1 MTTEEK
7 KNYLTI
13 HGHFYQPPRE
23 NPWLEAIELQES
35 ASPFHDWN
43 ARICEECYN
52 PNSASRIVD
61 GKNRII
67 DIVNNYSM
75 ISFNFGPTLMSWL
88 ERYAPNTYERIIQA
102 DRKSIGI
109 YSGHGNAIAQVY
121 NHMIMPLANDQDKY
135 TQTIWGIKDF
145 EFRFG
150 RKPEGIWLAET
161 AVDDRTLEVLYDCGI
176 KFTILSPYQAARI
189 RKINAKNDSAWED
202 VSWGSIDPAR
212 AYRYFIKN
220 NPEKYIDL
228 FFYDGSI
235 SKSVA
240 FDNLLKDGNKFIKRL
255 QDGISPQRS
264 YNQLVNIA
272 TDGESYGHHTRFGD
286 MALSYSLKKRAK
298 EAGFT
303 ITNYGEYLEKQPPL
317 YEVDIK
323 PVSSWSCFH
332 GVERWKDDCGCSTN
346 AQPGWNQKWR
356 KPLRDA
362 LDYLRDELV
371 VLYED
376 EASKY
381 LNDIWGARNDYIMV
395 IHDRNELTLNK
406 FFKKYQK
413 HELSSDEKTLVLKLL
428 EIQRQAMLMYTS
440 CGWFFA
446 DISGIETT
454 QIMKYAARAIELAET
469 FTDKDFENPFLNI
482 LEKAQSN
489 IQEIGNGKEIY
500 QKFVKPSVVT
510 TKQIIAQWAISSLYQ
525 DFEDETE
532 LYSYNINRLDYRK
545 LKNAKSVLAFGRI
558 KVTSKITLETNDMM
572 FVILK
577 FANSDFHCAIK
588 EFSNQSNY
596 NKVKTEI
603 LDKYMNA
610 SYTEIMRAIDDNFG
624 KEYFSVRNLF
634 QDERKDILKI
644 QLKNKINRSSQTFK
658 SLYDESKTGIL
669 QLGKLGVHIPEYDI
683 MARFSLSKD
692 FNALFNETADIFDEE
707 LIHQAVDIN
716 NEAKTL
722 NIQLSTKNVNNL
734 FLTELNRN
742 LNKLAKNMEISQA
755 EVIIN
760 LLDTAQLIGLKLNLA
775 EAQNIYFNNIYVYL
789 DDIFELI
796 RIKNQDNIHKRLV
809 KSLISIGQKLNINME
824 NYEEKASKLQA

>member
-1 MTTEEK
+1 MSDNEK

-43 ARICEECYN
+43 ARICDECYN

-67 DIVNNYSM
+67 DIVNNYTM
-75 ISFNFGPTLMSWL
+75 ISFNFGPTLMSWM
-88 ERYAPNTYERIIQA
+88 EQYAPNTYERIVQA

-121 NHMIMPLANDQDKY
+121 NHMIMPLANDKDKY

-145 EFRFG
+145 EYRFG

-161 AVDDRTLEVLYDCGI
+161 ATDDRTMEVLIDCGI

-189 RKINAKNDSAWED
+189 RKINAKQDSAWED

-212 AYRYFIKN
+212 AYRYFIKGK
-220 NPEKYIDL
+220 PDKYIDL

-240 FDNLLKDGNKFIKRL
+240 FDNLLKDGNRFIKRL
-255 QDGISPQRS
+255 QDGVSPQRN

-286 MALSYSLKKRAK
+286 MALSYALKKRAK
-298 EAGFT
+298 DAGFT
-303 ITNYGEYLEKQPPL
+303 ITNYGEYLEKNPPL

-332 GVERWKDDCGCSTN
+332 GVERWRDDCGCSTG

-362 LDYLRDELV
+362 LNYLRDELA
-371 VLYED
+371 VLYE
-376 EASKY
+376 EQISKY
-381 LNDIWGARNDYIMV
+381 LDDPWESRNDYISVML
-395 IHDRNELTLNK
+395 DRNEISLGK
-406 FFKKYQK
+406 FFKKHQRR
-413 HELSSDEKTLVLKLL
+413 ELSSEEKTLVLKLL
-428 EIQRQAMLMYTS
+428 EIQRQAMLMFTS

-469 FTDKDFENPFLNI
+469 FTDKDYETPFLNI

-489 IQEIGNGKEIY
+489 IKDMGNGKEIY

-545 LKNAKSVLAFGRI
+545 IKNAKTVMAFGRI

-572 FVILK
+572 FVIIK

-596 NKVKTEI
+596 NKIKNEL

-610 SYTEIMRAIDDNFG
+610 SLTDIMRAIDINFG
-624 KEYFSVRNLF
+624 LEYFSVRNLF

-683 MARFSLSKD
+683 MARYSLSKD

-722 NIQLSTKNVNNL
+722 NIQLSTKSVNKL
-734 FLTELNRN
+734 FIAELYKN
-742 LNKLAKNMEISQA
+742 LNKLSKNMEISHA

-760 LLDTAQLIGLKLNLA
+760 LLDTASKIGLKLNLA
-775 EAQNIYFNNIYVYL
+775 EAQNIYFNNIYIYL

-796 RIKNQDNIHKRLV
+796 RIKNQDSIHKKLV
-809 KSLISIGQKLNINME
+809 KSLIIIGQKLNINME
-824 NYEEKASKLQA
+824 YFEEKASQL

>member
-1 MTTEEK
+1 MSDNEK

-43 ARICEECYN
+43 ARICDECYN

-67 DIVNNYSM
+67 DIVNNYTM
-75 ISFNFGPTLMSWL
+75 ISFNFGPTLMSWM
-88 ERYAPNTYERIIQA
+88 EQYAPNTYERIVQA

-121 NHMIMPLANDQDKY
+121 NHMIMPLANDKDKY

-145 EFRFG
+145 EYRFG

-161 AVDDRTLEVLYDCGI
+161 ATDDRTMEVLIDCGI

-189 RKINAKNDSAWED
+189 RKINAKQDSAWED

-212 AYRYFIKN
+212 AYRYFIKGK
-220 NPEKYIDL
+220 PDKYIDL

-240 FDNLLKDGNKFIKRL
+240 FDNLLKDGNRFIKRL
-255 QDGISPQRS
+255 QDGVSPQRN

-286 MALSYSLKKRAK
+286 MALSYALKKRAK
-298 EAGFT
+298 DAGFT
-303 ITNYGEYLEKQPPL
+303 ITNYGEYLEKNPPL

-332 GVERWKDDCGCSTN
+332 GVERWRDDCGCSTG

-362 LDYLRDELV
+362 LNYLRDELA
-371 VLYED
+371 VLYE
-376 EASKY
+376 EQISKY
-381 LNDIWGARNDYIMV
+381 LDDPWESRNDYISVML
-395 IHDRNELTLNK
+395 DRNEISLGK
-406 FFKKYQK
+406 FFKKHQRRD
-413 HELSSDEKTLVLKLL
+413 LSSEEKTLVLKLL
-428 EIQRQAMLMYTS
+428 EIQRQAMLMFTS

-469 FTDKDFENPFLNI
+469 FTGKDYETPFLNI

-489 IQEIGNGKEIY
+489 IKDMGNGKEIY

-545 LKNAKSVLAFGRI
+545 IKNAKTVMAFGRI

-572 FVILK
+572 FVIIK

-596 NKVKTEI
+596 NKIKNEL

-610 SYTEIMRAIDDNFG
+610 SLTDIMRAIDINFG
-624 KEYFSVRNLF
+624 LEYFSVRNLF

-683 MARFSLSKD
+683 MARYSLSKD

-722 NIQLSTKNVNNL
+722 NIQLSTKSVNKL
-734 FLTELNRN
+734 FIAELYKN
-742 LNKLAKNMEISQA
+742 LNKLSKNMEISHA

-760 LLDTAQLIGLKLNLA
+760 LLDTASQIGLKLNLA
-775 EAQNIYFNNIYVYL
+775 EAQNMYFNNIYIYL

-796 RIKNQDNIHKRLV
+796 RIKNQDSIHKKLV
-809 KSLISIGQKLNINME
+809 KSLIIIGQKLNINME
-824 NYEEKASKLQA
+824 YFEEKASQL

>member
-1 MTTEEK
+1 MSDNEK

-43 ARICEECYN
+43 ARICDECYN

-67 DIVNNYSM
+67 DIVNNYTM
-75 ISFNFGPTLMSWL
+75 ISFNFGPTLMSWM
-88 ERYAPNTYERIIQA
+88 EQYAPNTYERIVQA

-121 NHMIMPLANDQDKY
+121 NHMIMPLANDKDKY

-145 EFRFG
+145 EYRFG

-161 AVDDRTLEVLYDCGI
+161 ATDDRTVVVLIDCGI
-176 KFTILSPYQAARI
+176 KFTILSPYQAARV
-189 RKINAKNDSAWED
+189 RKINAKQDSAWED

-212 AYRYFIKN
+212 AYRYFIKGK
-220 NPEKYIDL
+220 PDKYIDL

-240 FDNLLKDGNKFIKRL
+240 FDNLLKDGNRFIKRL
-255 QDGISPQRS
+255 QDGVSPQRN

-286 MALSYSLKKRAK
+286 MALSYALKKRAK
-298 EAGFT
+298 DAGFT
-303 ITNYGEYLEKQPPL
+303 ITNYGEYLEKNPPL

-332 GVERWKDDCGCSTN
+332 GVERWRDDCGCSTG

-362 LDYLRDELV
+362 LNYLRDELA
-371 VLYED
+371 VLYE
-376 EASKY
+376 EQISKY
-381 LNDIWGARNDYIMV
+381 LDDPWESRNDYISVML
-395 IHDRNELTLNK
+395 DRNEISLGK
-406 FFKKYQK
+406 FFKKHQRR
-413 HELSSDEKTLVLKLL
+413 ELSSEEKTLVLKLL
-428 EIQRQAMLMYTS
+428 EIQRQAMLMFTS

-469 FTDKDFENPFLNI
+469 FTDKDYETPFLNI

-489 IQEIGNGKEIY
+489 IKDMGNGKEIY

-545 LKNAKSVLAFGRI
+545 IKNAKTVMAFGRI

-572 FVILK
+572 FVIIK

-596 NKVKTEI
+596 NKIKNEL

-610 SYTEIMRAIDDNFG
+610 SLTDIMRAIDINFG
-624 KEYFSVRNLF
+624 LEYFSVRNLF

-683 MARFSLSKD
+683 MARYSLSKD

-722 NIQLSTKNVNNL
+722 NIQLSTKSVNKL
-734 FLTELNRN
+734 FIAELYKN
-742 LNKLAKNMEISQA
+742 LNKLSKNMEISHA

-760 LLDTAQLIGLKLNLA
+760 LLDTASKIGLKLNLA
-775 EAQNIYFNNIYVYL
+775 
-789 DDIFELI
+789 
-796 RIKNQDNIHKRLV
+796 
-809 KSLISIGQKLNINME
+809 
-824 NYEEKASKLQA
+824 

>member
-1 MTTEEK
+1 MSDNEK

-43 ARICEECYN
+43 ARICDECYN

-67 DIVNNYSM
+67 DIVNNYTM
-75 ISFNFGPTLMSWL
+75 ISFNFGPTLMSWM
-88 ERYAPNTYERIIQA
+88 EQYAPNTYERIVQA

-121 NHMIMPLANDQDKY
+121 NHMIMPLANDKDKY

-145 EFRFG
+145 EYRFG

-161 AVDDRTLEVLYDCGI
+161 ATDDRTMEVLIDCGI
-176 KFTILSPYQAARI
+176 KFTILSPYQAARV
-189 RKINAKNDSAWED
+189 RKINAKQDSAWED

-212 AYRYFIKN
+212 AYRYFIKGK
-220 NPEKYIDL
+220 PDKYIDL

-240 FDNLLKDGNKFIKRL
+240 FDNLLKDGNRFIKRL
-255 QDGISPQRS
+255 QDGVSPQRN

-286 MALSYSLKKRAK
+286 MALSYALKKRAK
-298 EAGFT
+298 DAGFT
-303 ITNYGEYLEKQPPL
+303 ITNYGEYLEKNPPL

-332 GVERWKDDCGCSTN
+332 GVERWRDDCGCSTG

-362 LDYLRDELV
+362 LNYLRDELA
-371 VLYED
+371 VLYE
-376 EASKY
+376 EQISKY
-381 LNDIWGARNDYIMV
+381 LDDPWESRNDYISVML
-395 IHDRNELTLNK
+395 DRNEISLGK
-406 FFKKYQK
+406 FFKKHQRR
-413 HELSSDEKTLVLKLL
+413 ELSSEEKTLVLKLL
-428 EIQRQAMLMYTS
+428 EIQRQAMLMFTS

-469 FTDKDFENPFLNI
+469 FTDKDYETPFLNI

-489 IQEIGNGKEIY
+489 IKDMGNGKEIY

-545 LKNAKSVLAFGRI
+545 IKNAKTVMAFGRI

-572 FVILK
+572 FVIIK

-596 NKVKTEI
+596 NKIKNEL

-610 SYTEIMRAIDDNFG
+610 SLTDIMRAIDINFG
-624 KEYFSVRNLF
+624 LEYFSVRNLF

-683 MARFSLSKD
+683 MARYSLSKD

-722 NIQLSTKNVNNL
+722 NIQLSTKSVNKL
-734 FLTELNRN
+734 FIAELYKN
-742 LNKLAKNMEISQA
+742 LNKLSKNMEISHA

-760 LLDTAQLIGLKLNLA
+760 LLDTASKIGLKLNLA
-775 EAQNIYFNNIYVYL
+775 EAQNIYFNNIYIYL
-789 DDIFELI
+789 DDIFKLI
-796 RIKNQDNIHKRLV
+796 RIKNQDSIHKKLV
-809 KSLISIGQKLNINME
+809 KSLIIIGQKLNINME
-824 NYEEKASKLQA
+824 YFEEKASQL

>member
-1 MTTEEK
+1 MSDNEK

-43 ARICEECYN
+43 ARICDECYN

-67 DIVNNYSM
+67 DIVNNYTM
-75 ISFNFGPTLMSWL
+75 ISFNFGPTLMSWM
-88 ERYAPNTYERIIQA
+88 EQYAPNTYERIVQA

-121 NHMIMPLANDQDKY
+121 NHMIMPLANDKDKY

-145 EFRFG
+145 EYRFG

-161 AVDDRTLEVLYDCGI
+161 ATDDRTMEVLIDCGI
-176 KFTILSPYQAARI
+176 KFTILSPYQAARV
-189 RKINAKNDSAWED
+189 RKINAKQDSAWED

-212 AYRYFIKN
+212 AYRYFIKGK
-220 NPEKYIDL
+220 PDKYIDL

-240 FDNLLKDGNKFIKRL
+240 FDNLLKDGNRFIKRL
-255 QDGISPQRS
+255 QDGVSSQRN

-286 MALSYSLKKRAK
+286 MALSYALKKRAK
-298 EAGFT
+298 DAGFT
-303 ITNYGEYLEKQPPL
+303 ITNYGEYLEKNPPL

-332 GVERWKDDCGCSTN
+332 GVERWRDDCGCSTG

-362 LDYLRDELV
+362 LNYLRDELA
-371 VLYED
+371 VLYE
-376 EASKY
+376 EQISKY
-381 LNDIWGARNDYIMV
+381 LDDPWESRNDYISVML
-395 IHDRNELTLNK
+395 DRNEISLGK
-406 FFKKYQK
+406 FFKKHQRR
-413 HELSSDEKTLVLKLL
+413 ELSSEEKTLVLKLL
-428 EIQRQAMLMYTS
+428 EIQRQAMLMFTS

-469 FTDKDFENPFLNI
+469 FTDKDYETPFLNI

-489 IQEIGNGKEIY
+489 IKDMGNGKEIY

-545 LKNAKSVLAFGRI
+545 IKNAKTVMAFGRI

-572 FVILK
+572 FVIIK

-596 NKVKTEI
+596 NKIKNEL

-610 SYTEIMRAIDDNFG
+610 SLTDIMRAIDINFG
-624 KEYFSVRNLF
+624 LEYFSVRNLF

-683 MARFSLSKD
+683 MARYSLSKD

-722 NIQLSTKNVNNL
+722 NIQLSTKSVNKL
-734 FLTELNRN
+734 FIAELYKN
-742 LNKLAKNMEISQA
+742 LNKLSKNMEISHA

-760 LLDTAQLIGLKLNLA
+760 LLDTASKIGLKLNLA
-775 EAQNIYFNNIYVYL
+775 EAQNIYFNNIYIYL

-796 RIKNQDNIHKRLV
+796 RIKNQDSIHKKLV
-809 KSLISIGQKLNINME
+809 KSLIIIGQKLNINME
-824 NYEEKASKLQA
+824 YFEEKASQL

>member
-1 MTTEEK
+1 MSDNEK

-43 ARICEECYN
+43 ARICDECYN

-67 DIVNNYSM
+67 DIVNNYTM
-75 ISFNFGPTLMSWL
+75 ISFNFGPTLMSWM
-88 ERYAPNTYERIIQA
+88 EQYAPNTYERIVQA

-121 NHMIMPLANDQDKY
+121 NHMIMPLANDKDKY

-145 EFRFG
+145 EYRFG

-161 AVDDRTLEVLYDCGI
+161 ATDDRTMEVLIDCGI

-189 RKINAKNDSAWED
+189 RKINAKQDSAWED

-212 AYRYFIKN
+212 AYRYFIKGK
-220 NPEKYIDL
+220 PDKYIDL

-240 FDNLLKDGNKFIKRL
+240 FDNLLKDGNRFIKRL
-255 QDGISPQRS
+255 QDGVSPQRN

-286 MALSYSLKKRAK
+286 MALSYALKKRAK
-298 EAGFT
+298 DAGFT
-303 ITNYGEYLEKQPPL
+303 ITNYGEYLEKNPPL

-332 GVERWKDDCGCSTN
+332 GVERWRDDCGCSTG

-362 LDYLRDELV
+362 LNYLRDELA
-371 VLYED
+371 VLYE
-376 EASKY
+376 EQISKY
-381 LNDIWGARNDYIMV
+381 LDDPWESRNDYISVML
-395 IHDRNELTLNK
+395 DRNEISLGK
-406 FFKKYQK
+406 FFKKHQRR
-413 HELSSDEKTLVLKLL
+413 ELSSEEKTLVLKLL
-428 EIQRQAMLMYTS
+428 EIQRQAMLMFTS

-469 FTDKDFENPFLNI
+469 FTDKDYETPFLNI

-489 IQEIGNGKEIY
+489 IKDMGNGKEIY

-545 LKNAKSVLAFGRI
+545 IKNAKTVMAFGRI

-572 FVILK
+572 FVIIK

-596 NKVKTEI
+596 NKIKNEL

-610 SYTEIMRAIDDNFG
+610 SLTDIMRAIDINFG
-624 KEYFSVRNLF
+624 LEYFSVRNLF

-683 MARFSLSKD
+683 MARYSLSKD

-722 NIQLSTKNVNNL
+722 NIQLSTKSVNKL
-734 FLTELNRN
+734 FIAELYKN
-742 LNKLAKNMEISQA
+742 LNKLSKNMEISHA

-760 LLDTAQLIGLKLNLA
+760 LLDTASQIGLKLNLA
-775 EAQNIYFNNIYVYL
+775 EAQNMYFNNIYIYL

-796 RIKNQDNIHKRLV
+796 RIKNQDSIHKKLV
-809 KSLISIGQKLNINME
+809 KSLIIIGQKLNINME
-824 NYEEKASKLQA
+824 YFEEKASQL

>member
-1 MTTEEK
+1 MSDNEK

-43 ARICEECYN
+43 ARICDECYN

-67 DIVNNYSM
+67 DIVNNYTM
-75 ISFNFGPTLMSWL
+75 ISFNFGPTLMSWM
-88 ERYAPNTYERIIQA
+88 EQYAPNTYERIVQA

-121 NHMIMPLANDQDKY
+121 NHMIMPLANDKDKY

-145 EFRFG
+145 EYRFG

-161 AVDDRTLEVLYDCGI
+161 ATDDRTMEVLIDCGI
-176 KFTILSPYQAARI
+176 KFTILSPYQAARV
-189 RKINAKNDSAWED
+189 RKINAKQDSAWED

-212 AYRYFIKN
+212 AYRYFIKGK
-220 NPEKYIDL
+220 PDKYIDL

-240 FDNLLKDGNKFIKRL
+240 FDNLLKDGNRFIKRL
-255 QDGISPQRS
+255 QDGVSPQRN

-286 MALSYSLKKRAK
+286 MALSYALKKRAK
-298 EAGFT
+298 DAGFT
-303 ITNYGEYLEKQPPL
+303 ITNYGEYLEKNPPL

-332 GVERWKDDCGCSTN
+332 GVERWRDDCGCSTG

-362 LDYLRDELV
+362 LNYLRDELA
-371 VLYED
+371 VLYE
-376 EASKY
+376 EQISKY
-381 LNDIWGARNDYIMV
+381 LDDPWESRNDYISVML
-395 IHDRNELTLNK
+395 DRNEISLGK
-406 FFKKYQK
+406 FFKKHQRR
-413 HELSSDEKTLVLKLL
+413 ELSSEEKTLVLKLL
-428 EIQRQAMLMYTS
+428 EIQRQAMLMFTS

-469 FTDKDFENPFLNI
+469 FTDKDYETPFLNI

-489 IQEIGNGKEIY
+489 IKDMGNGKEIY

-545 LKNAKSVLAFGRI
+545 IKNAKTVMAFGRI

-572 FVILK
+572 FVIIK

-596 NKVKTEI
+596 NKIKNEL

-610 SYTEIMRAIDDNFG
+610 SLTDIMRAIDINFG
-624 KEYFSVRNLF
+624 LEYFSVRNLF

-683 MARFSLSKD
+683 MARYSLSKD

-722 NIQLSTKNVNNL
+722 NIQLSTKSVNKL
-734 FLTELNRN
+734 FIAELYKN
-742 LNKLAKNMEISQA
+742 LNKLSKNMEISHA

-760 LLDTAQLIGLKLNLA
+760 LLDTASKIGLKLNLA
-775 EAQNIYFNNIYVYL
+775 EAQNIYFNNIYIYL

-796 RIKNQDNIHKRLV
+796 RIKNQDSIHKKLV
-809 KSLISIGQKLNINME
+809 KSLIIIGQKLNINME
-824 NYEEKASKLQA
+824 YFEEKASQL

>member
-1 MTTEEK
+1 MSDNEK

-43 ARICEECYN
+43 ARICDECYN

-67 DIVNNYSM
+67 DIVNNYTM
-75 ISFNFGPTLMSWL
+75 ISFNFGPTLMSWM
-88 ERYAPNTYERIIQA
+88 EQYAPNTYERIVQA

-121 NHMIMPLANDQDKY
+121 NHMIMPLANDKDKY

-145 EFRFG
+145 EYRFG

-161 AVDDRTLEVLYDCGI
+161 ATDDRTMEVLIDCGI
-176 KFTILSPYQAARI
+176 KFTILSPYQAARV
-189 RKINAKNDSAWED
+189 RKINAKQDSAWED

-212 AYRYFIKN
+212 AYRYFIKGK
-220 NPEKYIDL
+220 PDKYIDL

-240 FDNLLKDGNKFIKRL
+240 FDNLLKDGNRFIKRL
-255 QDGISPQRS
+255 QDGVSPQRN

-286 MALSYSLKKRAK
+286 MALSYALKKRAK
-298 EAGFT
+298 DAGFT
-303 ITNYGEYLEKQPPL
+303 ITNYGEYLEKNPPL

-332 GVERWKDDCGCSTN
+332 GVERWRDDCGCSTG

-362 LDYLRDELV
+362 LNYLRDELA
-371 VLYED
+371 VLYE
-376 EASKY
+376 EQISKY
-381 LNDIWGARNDYIMV
+381 LDDPWESRNDYISVML
-395 IHDRNELTLNK
+395 DRNEISLGK
-406 FFKKYQK
+406 FFKKHQRR
-413 HELSSDEKTLVLKLL
+413 ELSSEEKTLVLKLL
-428 EIQRQAMLMYTS
+428 EIQRQAMLMFTS

-469 FTDKDFENPFLNI
+469 FTDKDYETPFLNI

-489 IQEIGNGKEIY
+489 IKDMGNGKEIY

-545 LKNAKSVLAFGRI
+545 IKNAKTVMAFGRI

-572 FVILK
+572 FVIIK

-596 NKVKTEI
+596 NKIKNEL

-610 SYTEIMRAIDDNFG
+610 SLTDIMRAIDINFG
-624 KEYFSVRNLF
+624 LEYFSVRNLF

-683 MARFSLSKD
+683 MARYSLSKD

-722 NIQLSTKNVNNL
+722 NIQLSTKSVNKL
-734 FLTELNRN
+734 FIAELYKN
-742 LNKLAKNMEISQA
+742 LNKLSKNMEISHA

-760 LLDTAQLIGLKLNLA
+760 LLDTASQIGLKLNLA
-775 EAQNIYFNNIYVYL
+775 EAQNIYFNNIYIYL

-796 RIKNQDNIHKRLV
+796 RIKNQDSIHKKLV
-809 KSLISIGQKLNINME
+809 KSLIIIGQKLNINME
-824 NYEEKASKLQA
+824 YFEEKASQL

>member
-1 MTTEEK
+1 MSDNEK

-43 ARICEECYN
+43 ARICDECYN

-67 DIVNNYSM
+67 DIVNNYTM
-75 ISFNFGPTLMSWL
+75 ISFNFGPTLMSWM
-88 ERYAPNTYERIIQA
+88 EQYAPNTYERIVQA

-121 NHMIMPLANDQDKY
+121 NHMIMPLANDKDKY

-145 EFRFG
+145 EYRFG

-161 AVDDRTLEVLYDCGI
+161 ATDDRTMEVLIDCGI
-176 KFTILSPYQAARI
+176 KFTILSPYQAARV
-189 RKINAKNDSAWED
+189 RKINAKQDSAWED

-212 AYRYFIKN
+212 AYRYFIKGK
-220 NPEKYIDL
+220 PDKYIDL

-240 FDNLLKDGNKFIKRL
+240 FDNLLKDGNRFIKRL
-255 QDGISPQRS
+255 QDGISPQRN

-286 MALSYSLKKRAK
+286 MALSYALKKRAK
-298 EAGFT
+298 DAGFT
-303 ITNYGEYLEKQPPL
+303 ITNYGEYLEKNPPL

-332 GVERWKDDCGCSTN
+332 GVERWRDDCGCSTG

-362 LDYLRDELV
+362 LNYLRDELA
-371 VLYED
+371 VLYE
-376 EASKY
+376 EQISKY
-381 LNDIWGARNDYIMV
+381 LDDPWESRNDYISVML
-395 IHDRNELTLNK
+395 DRNEISLGK
-406 FFKKYQK
+406 FFKKHQRR
-413 HELSSDEKTLVLKLL
+413 ELSSEEKTLVLKLL
-428 EIQRQAMLMYTS
+428 EIQRQAMLMFTS

-469 FTDKDFENPFLNI
+469 FTDKDYETPFLNI

-489 IQEIGNGKEIY
+489 IKDMGNGKEIY

-545 LKNAKSVLAFGRI
+545 IKNAKTVMAFGRI

-572 FVILK
+572 FVIIK

-596 NKVKTEI
+596 NKIKNEL

-610 SYTEIMRAIDDNFG
+610 SLTDIMRAIDINFG
-624 KEYFSVRNLF
+624 LEYFSVRNLF

-683 MARFSLSKD
+683 MARYSLSKD

-722 NIQLSTKNVNNL
+722 NIQLSTKSVNKL
-734 FLTELNRN
+734 FIAELYKN
-742 LNKLAKNMEISQA
+742 LNKLSKNMEISHA

-760 LLDTAQLIGLKLNLA
+760 LLDTASKIGLKLNLA
-775 EAQNIYFNNIYVYL
+775 EAQNIYFNNIYIYL

-796 RIKNQDNIHKRLV
+796 RIKNQDSIHKKLV
-809 KSLISIGQKLNINME
+809 KSLIIIGQKLNINME
-824 NYEEKASKLQA
+824 YFEEKASQL

>member
-1 MTTEEK
+1 MSDNEK

-43 ARICEECYN
+43 ARICDECYN

-67 DIVNNYSM
+67 DIVNNYTM

-88 ERYAPNTYERIIQA
+88 EQYAPNTYERIVQA

-121 NHMIMPLANDQDKY
+121 NHMIMPLANDKDKY

-145 EFRFG
+145 EYRFG

-161 AVDDRTLEVLYDCGI
+161 ATDDRTMEVLIDCGI
-176 KFTILSPYQAARI
+176 KFTILSPYQAARV
-189 RKINAKNDSAWED
+189 RKINAKQDSAWED

-212 AYRYFIKN
+212 AYRYFIKGK
-220 NPEKYIDL
+220 PDKYIDL

-240 FDNLLKDGNKFIKRL
+240 FDNLLKDGNRFIKRL
-255 QDGISPQRS
+255 QDGVSPQRN

-286 MALSYSLKKRAK
+286 MALSYALKKRAK
-298 EAGFT
+298 DAGFT
-303 ITNYGEYLEKQPPL
+303 ITNYGEYLEKNPPL

-332 GVERWKDDCGCSTN
+332 GVERWRDDCGCSTG

-362 LDYLRDELV
+362 LNYLRDELA
-371 VLYED
+371 VLYE
-376 EASKY
+376 EKISKY
-381 LNDIWGARNDYIMV
+381 LDDPWESRNDYISVML
-395 IHDRNELTLNK
+395 DRNEISLGK
-406 FFKKYQK
+406 FFKKQQRR
-413 HELSSDEKTLVLKLL
+413 ELSSEEKTLVLKLL
-428 EIQRQAMLMYTS
+428 EIQRQAMLMFTS

-469 FTDKDFENPFLNI
+469 FTDKDYETPFLNI

-489 IQEIGNGKEIY
+489 IKDMGNGKEIY

-545 LKNAKSVLAFGRI
+545 IKNAKTVMAFGRI

-572 FVILK
+572 FVIIK

-596 NKVKTEI
+596 NKIKNEL

-610 SYTEIMRAIDDNFG
+610 SLTDIMRAIDINFG
-624 KEYFSVRNLF
+624 LEYFSVRNLF

-683 MARFSLSKD
+683 MARYSLSKD

-722 NIQLSTKNVNNL
+722 NIQLSTKSVNKL
-734 FLTELNRN
+734 FIAELYKN
-742 LNKLAKNMEISQA
+742 LNKLSKNMEISHA

-760 LLDTAQLIGLKLNLA
+760 LLDTASKIGLKLNLA
-775 EAQNIYFNNIYVYL
+775 EAQNIYFNNIYIYL

-796 RIKNQDNIHKRLV
+796 RIKNQDSIHKKLV
-809 KSLISIGQKLNINME
+809 KSLIIIGQKLNINME
-824 NYEEKASKLQA
+824 YFEEKASQL

>member
-1 MTTEEK
+1 MSDNEK

-43 ARICEECYN
+43 ARICDECYN

-67 DIVNNYSM
+67 DIVNNYTM
-75 ISFNFGPTLMSWL
+75 ISFNFGPTLMSWM
-88 ERYAPNTYERIIQA
+88 EQYAPNTYERIVQA

-121 NHMIMPLANDQDKY
+121 NHMIMPLANDKDKY

-145 EFRFG
+145 EYRFG

-161 AVDDRTLEVLYDCGI
+161 ATDDRTMEVLIDCGI
-176 KFTILSPYQAARI
+176 KFTILSPYQAARV
-189 RKINAKNDSAWED
+189 RKINAKQDSAWED

-212 AYRYFIKN
+212 AYRYFIKGK
-220 NPEKYIDL
+220 PDKYIDL

-240 FDNLLKDGNKFIKRL
+240 FDNLLKDGNRFIKRL
-255 QDGISPQRS
+255 QDGVSSQRN

-286 MALSYSLKKRAK
+286 MALSYALKKRAK
-298 EAGFT
+298 DAEFT
-303 ITNYGEYLEKQPPL
+303 ITNYGEYLEKNPPL

-332 GVERWKDDCGCSTN
+332 GVERWRDDCGCSTG

-362 LDYLRDELV
+362 LNYLRDELA
-371 VLYED
+371 VLYE
-376 EASKY
+376 EKISKY
-381 LNDIWGARNDYIMV
+381 LDDPWESRNDYISVML
-395 IHDRNELTLNK
+395 DRNEISLDK
-406 FFKKYQK
+406 FFKKHQRR
-413 HELSSDEKTLVLKLL
+413 ELSSEEKTLVLKLL
-428 EIQRQAMLMYTS
+428 EIQRQAMLMFTS

-469 FTDKDFENPFLNI
+469 FTDKDYETPFLNI

-489 IQEIGNGKEIY
+489 IKDMGNGKEIY

-545 LKNAKSVLAFGRI
+545 IKNAKTVMAFGRI

-572 FVILK
+572 FVIIK

-596 NKVKTEI
+596 NKIKNEL

-610 SYTEIMRAIDDNFG
+610 SLTDIMRAIDINFG
-624 KEYFSVRNLF
+624 LEYFSVRNLF

-683 MARFSLSKD
+683 MARYSLSKD

-722 NIQLSTKNVNNL
+722 NIQLSTKSVNKL
-734 FLTELNRN
+734 FIAELYKN
-742 LNKLAKNMEISQA
+742 LNKLSKNMEISHA

-760 LLDTAQLIGLKLNLA
+760 LLDTASKIGLKLNLA
-775 EAQNIYFNNIYVYL
+775 EAQNIYFNNIYIYL

-796 RIKNQDNIHKRLV
+796 RIKNQDSIHKKLV
-809 KSLISIGQKLNINME
+809 KSLIIIGQKLNINME
-824 NYEEKASKLQA
+824 YFEEKASQL

>member
-1 MTTEEK
+1 MSDNEK

-43 ARICEECYN
+43 ARICDECYN

-67 DIVNNYSM
+67 DIVNNYTM
-75 ISFNFGPTLMSWL
+75 ISFNFGPTLMSWM
-88 ERYAPNTYERIIQA
+88 EQYAPNTYERIVQA

-121 NHMIMPLANDQDKY
+121 NHMIMPLANDKDKY

-145 EFRFG
+145 EYRFG

-161 AVDDRTLEVLYDCGI
+161 ATDDRTMEVLIDCGI

-189 RKINAKNDSAWED
+189 RKINAKQDSAWED

-212 AYRYFIKN
+212 AYRYFIKGK
-220 NPEKYIDL
+220 PDKYIDL

-240 FDNLLKDGNKFIKRL
+240 FDNLLKDGNRFIKRL
-255 QDGISPQRS
+255 QDGVSPQRN

-286 MALSYSLKKRAK
+286 MALSYALKKRAK
-298 EAGFT
+298 DAGFT
-303 ITNYGEYLEKQPPL
+303 ITNYGEYLEKNPPL

-332 GVERWKDDCGCSTN
+332 GVERWRDDCGCSTG

-362 LDYLRDELV
+362 LNYLRDELA
-371 VLYED
+371 VLYE
-376 EASKY
+376 EQISKY
-381 LNDIWGARNDYIMV
+381 LDDPWESRNDYISVML
-395 IHDRNELTLNK
+395 DRNEISLGK
-406 FFKKYQK
+406 FFKKHQRR
-413 HELSSDEKTLVLKLL
+413 ELSSEEKTLVLKLL
-428 EIQRQAMLMYTS
+428 EIQRQAMLMFTS

-469 FTDKDFENPFLNI
+469 FTGKDYETPFLNI

-489 IQEIGNGKEIY
+489 IKDMGNGKEIY

-545 LKNAKSVLAFGRI
+545 IKNAKTVMAFGRI

-572 FVILK
+572 FVIIK

-596 NKVKTEI
+596 NKIKNEL

-610 SYTEIMRAIDDNFG
+610 SLTDIMRAIDINFG
-624 KEYFSVRNLF
+624 LEYFSVRNLF

-683 MARFSLSKD
+683 MARYSLSKD

-722 NIQLSTKNVNNL
+722 NIQLSTKSVNKL
-734 FLTELNRN
+734 FIAELYKN
-742 LNKLAKNMEISQA
+742 LNKLSKNMEISHA

-760 LLDTAQLIGLKLNLA
+760 LLDTASKIGLKLNLA
-775 EAQNIYFNNIYVYL
+775 EAQNIYFNNIYIYL

-796 RIKNQDNIHKRLV
+796 RIKNQDSIHKKLV
-809 KSLISIGQKLNINME
+809 KSLIIIGQKLNINME
-824 NYEEKASKLQA
+824 YFEEKASQL